1 MGFRIREK
9 MATIEI
15 MNVGMLLRE
24 KRDECFFFVFFCQEA
39 LIFPSFFF
47 FREFFGSHWGH
58 ETSEGNIPKC

>member
-24 KRDECFFFVFFCQEA
+24 KRDECFFSCFFVRR
-39 LIFPSFFF
+39 L
-47 FREFFGSHWGH
+47 
-58 ETSEGNIPKC
+58 